1 MSPKEKA
8 KELFDKCY
16 YKIEDATAGLFE
28 NDVDYLTA
36 RRKAATWC
44 SLIAV
49 DEIEETKTLS
59 NRQCGFL
66 TIEKQHKEY
75 WSNVRTEIESM

>member
-1 MSPKEKA
+1 MTAQEKA

-49 DEIEETKTLS
+49 DEILNQYEKGKFDYKILCEEES
-59 NRQCGFL
+59 
-66 TIEKQHKEY
+66 IY
-75 WSNVRTEIESM
+75 WTAVRAEIEGL